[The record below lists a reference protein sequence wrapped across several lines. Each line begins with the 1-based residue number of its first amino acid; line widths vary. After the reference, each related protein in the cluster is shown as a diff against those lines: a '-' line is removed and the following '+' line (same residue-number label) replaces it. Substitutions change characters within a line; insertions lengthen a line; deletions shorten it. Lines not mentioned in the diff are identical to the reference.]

1 MRQIQP
7 YPEEIE
13 EKMIRYYNSLSEKER
28 RRYAAIEAEKLGY
41 GGISYIVRLF
51 GCRPDTIKRGLSDLE
66 STELINEDRIREK
79 GGGRKK
85 SIEVIEG
92 INEAFLRVIDR
103 HIAGSPMN
111 ESERWTHLT
120 RQQIADL
127 LEQEE
132 EIKISVTVI
141 DQLLFK
147 QNFRRRQAEKT
158 KATGS
163 NPHRNE
169 QFEQINSWIESYQQQ
184 QNPVISMDTKKKK
197 N

>member
-1 MRQIQP
+1 MRKIQP